1 MLPQVGIS
9 AKDNAMPLTEHMK
22 TILTIL
28 LAEARRLEAVPGER
42 PADMGP
48 DHWSSL
54 RCARREYERF
64 GVRHDLARWLGHPP
78 TPAESAVF
86 SRALRNMEMI
96 GLVVRVNRW
105 GGRRATHIRLTP
117 LGRAEAE
124 RVARERQ
131 AELDKLLVGVG
142 WQLESGV
149 SAAETVN
156 GTTNGL
162 GSPALPR

>member
-1 MLPQVGIS
+1 MLPQVDIS

-22 TILTIL
+22 TILTTL
-28 LAEARRLEAVPGER
+28 LAEVRRIEAVPDER
-42 PADMGP
+42 PVEVDPG
-48 DHWSSL
+48 HWSAL
-54 RCARREYERF
+54 RRRRSEYELF

-105 GGRRATHIRLTP
+105 GGRRATHVRLTP

-124 RVARERQ
+124 RVARESQ
-131 AELDKLLVGVG
+131 AELDKLLAGVG
-142 WQLESGV
+142 WHLESGV
-149 SAAETVN
+149 AAAEPAN
-156 GTTNGL
+156 GAGNGL
-162 GSPALPR
+162 DSSALPR